1 MPPDTLSMPPHKP
14 DAPGAQAGSPPS
26 SAESLADPLTR
37 RSTAIGRFLRDP
49 AALAGLVLVLLVIGL
64 ALLAPLLAPHDP
76 NFLFDDGTSDSGA
89 PLGSSAKFLLG
100 TDPEGRDILSRL
112 LWGGRTTLA
121 IAGVAMLTTALI
133 GLTTGCIAGY
143 LRGWIDVL
151 LMRGTD
157 VLLALPPVLLAMAL
171 AAAFSGGFGSVVVVV
186 AAVAWPPLARTVYAQ
201 VLTMR
206 ERDFVEAAR
215 ALGAGT
221 PRILIAHIAP
231 QVLPVTLVYTTLGV
245 ATAVS
250 LESTLSFLGLGIPST
265 GISWGVMINIGLDYY
280 QSDPPLLLYPAV
292 AIVLT
297 VLGFTLVGEGLRRA
311 LGTLE

>member
-1 MPPDTLSMPPHKP
+1 MIQRELP
-14 DAPGAQAGSPPS
+14 AV
-26 SAESLADPLTR
+26 EADPVRTPPPGEIMADPVVR
-37 RSTAIGRFLRDP
+37 RPTAFGRFLRDP
-49 AALAGLVLVLLVIGL
+49 AALFGLLLVLVVVGL
-64 ALLAPLLAPHDP
+64 ALLSPLLAPHDP
-76 NFLFDDGTSDSGA
+76 NFIFDDGTTDSGA

-112 LWGGRTTLA
+112 LWGGRTTLS
-121 IAGVAMLTTALI
+121 IAAVAMLTTALL
-133 GLTTGCIAGY
+133 GLATGCIAGY
-143 LRGWIDVL
+143 LRGWVDVV

-186 AAVAWPPLARTVYAQ
+186 AVVAWPPLARTVYAQ
-201 VLTMR
+201 VLTIR

-221 PRILIAHIAP
+221 RRILIAHIAP
-231 QVLPVTLVYTTLGV
+231 QVLPVMLVYTTLGV

-265 GISWGVMINIGLDYY
+265 GISWGVMINIGVDYY
-280 QSDPPLLLYPAV
+280 HSDPPLLLYPA
-292 AIVLT
+292 ATIVLT
-297 VLGFTLVGEGLRRA
+297 VLSFTLVGEGLRRA

>member
-1 MPPDTLSMPPHKP
+1 VV
-14 DAPGAQAGSPPS
+14 A
-26 SAESLADPLTR
+26 
-37 RSTAIGRFLRDP
+37 
-49 AALAGLVLVLLVIGL
+49 VVGL

-76 NFLFDDGTSDSGA
+76 SFIFDDGTSDSGA

-112 LWGGRTTLA
+112 LWGGRTTLS
-121 IAGVAMLTTALI
+121 IAAVAMLTTAII
-133 GLTTGCIAGY
+133 GLATGCVAGY
-143 LRGWIDVL
+143 LRGWVDVA

-171 AAAFSGGFGSVVVVV
+171 AAAFSGGFGSVAVVV
-186 AAVAWPPLARTVYAQ
+186 AVVAWPPLARTVYAQ
-201 VLTMR
+201 VLTVR

-221 PRILIAHIAP
+221 RRILIAHIAP

-265 GISWGVMINIGLDYY
+265 GISWGVMINIGVDYY
-280 QSDPPLLLYPAV
+280 RSDPPLLLYPAV
-292 AIVLT
+292 LIVLT